1 VRCGCLAKRV
11 LSRRFLPGDPH
22 VEEPYRLTPRLA
34 LRVGLLGMVAIA
46 VFAALFLR
54 LWSLQVLNGAQ
65 LLRAAE
71 NNQRRE
77 VRVQAARGAILDRN
91 GLPLVI
97 NVPGTIVQIDQASL
111 PKRKSIRL
119 REIRRLARVLKMP
132 AREIGANLIRHR
144 NDLLTPVTIKSDVS
158 DAQAGY
164 LTERTDDFPGVSVP
178 VVPLRYYPHRELGA
192 HVLGYTGEISQQQL
206 ETLAKQGY
214 RSGDVIGQ
222 TGIEAEYDKYLRG
235 ISGLAIKRVDSLGRQ
250 QGSTTL
256 LEPAHSGEAVR
267 LTLDLKL
274 QMAAEAALRYGID
287 RARSSACQ
295 GCWYSNGGAIVA
307 MDPRDGSI
315 RALASSPTYRP
326 SLFVGRVREKAL
338 DAAGLT
344 FRTAKAANY
353 PALDRAIDAAYP
365 PGSTFKPVTALAAMQ
380 EHILQPFEPLA
391 CTGQYTN
398 HGQVFKNWDP
408 FVNES
413 MTLTT
418 ALARSCDTYFYQVGY
433 RFYGMPSERG
443 PRLQAWAHRFGF
455 GQKTGVDLGSEV
467 SGLLPTPDW
476 RKKTFTKKTDPG
488 HWQIDSL
495 WKPGDSIQLAIGQK
509 DLLVTPLQMTRF
521 YAMVANGGELV
532 TPHLLLDVE
541 QPSANRAPG
550 RVLPTPRPPAPEPTN
565 VDAQALA
572 VVREGLYEAT
582 HSTLGTSSAI
592 FGSFPIPISGKTGT
606 AEKSID
612 PGDGYMHT
620 FNQSWWCGY
629 GPSDSPDLVVC
640 ALIEN
645 GGHGGDAAAPAALK
659 VFEEFFHKQASQ
671 NGPIH
676 SD

>member
-1 VRCGCLAKRV
+1 
-11 LSRRFLPGDPH
+11 LPPDPH

-34 LRVGLLGMVAIA
+34 LRVGLLGMLAIA

-54 LWSLQVLNGAQ
+54 LWSLQILNGEQ
-65 LLRAAE
+65 LLRAAQ

-77 VRVQAARGAILDRN
+77 VRLPAPRGAILDQR
-91 GLPLVI
+91 GLPLVT
-97 NVPGTIVQIDQASL
+97 NVPGTIVQVDQSTL
-111 PKRKSIRL
+111 PKRKSARL
-119 REIRRLARVLKMP
+119 RELRKLTHVLRIPM
-132 AREIGANLIRHR
+132 RELGATLRRHR
-144 NDLLTPVTIKSDVS
+144 NDVLTPVTIKSDVTEL
-158 DAQAGY
+158 QAEY
-164 LTERTDDFPGVSVP
+164 LTERADDFPGVNVET
-178 VVPLRYYPHRELGA
+178 VPLRFYPHRELAA

-206 ETLAKQGY
+206 DTLAKQGY
-214 RSGDVIGQ
+214 RPGDTIGQ

-235 ISGLAIKRVDSLGRQ
+235 TPGLAIKRVDSLGRQ
-250 QGSTTL
+250 QGSTTPL
-256 LEPAHSGEAVR
+256 VPAHAGEAVR
-267 LTLDLKL
+267 LTLDVKL
-274 QMAAEAALRYGID
+274 QQAAETALRYGIE
-287 RARSSACQ
+287 RARNSGCQ

-315 RALASSPTYRP
+315 RALASNPTFRP
-326 SLFVGRVREKAL
+326 SLYVGRVRQQAL
-338 DAAGLT
+338 DAAGVT
-344 FRTAKAANY
+344 PRSAKSMNY

-380 EHILQPFEPLA
+380 EHILQPYESLA
-391 CTGQYTN
+391 CTGQYVN

-408 FVNES
+408 FVNQA

-418 ALARSCDTYFYQVGY
+418 ALAQSCDTYFYQVGY

-443 PRLQAWAHRFGF
+443 PRLQAWASRFGF
-455 GQKTGVDLGSEV
+455 GQKTGIDLGSEI

-476 RKKTFTKKTDPG
+476 RKKTYTKKTDPKN
-488 HWQIDSL
+488 WRIDSL

-509 DLLVTPLQMTRF
+509 DLLVTPMQMARF
-521 YAMVANGGELV
+521 YAMIANGGKLV

-541 QPSANRAPG
+541 QPSANRSAG

-572 VVREGLYEAT
+572 VVREGLFEAT
-582 HSTLGTSSAI
+582 HSSLGTSSAI
-592 FGSFPIPISGKTGT
+592 FGGFPVPISGKTGT
-606 AEKSID
+606 AEKYID
-612 PGDGYMHT
+612 PGDGYLHT

-659 VFEEFFHKQASQ
+659 VFEQFFHKQAPQ

>member
-1 VRCGCLAKRV
+1 LAKRV
-11 LSRRFLPGDPH
+11 LSRRFLPPDPH

-34 LRVGLLGMVAIA
+34 LRVGLLGMIA
-46 VFAALFLR
+46 VGVFAALFLR
-54 LWSLQVLNGAQ
+54 LWSLQILNGAQ

-77 VRVQAARGAILDRN
+77 VRVQAARGAILDRT

-111 PKRKSIRL
+111 PKRRSVRL
-119 REIRRLARVLKMP
+119 RELRRLARVLKMS
-132 AREIGANLIRHR
+132 ARDIGANLIRHR

-164 LTERTDDFPGVSVP
+164 LTERADDFPGVSVP
-178 VVPLRYYPHRELGA
+178 VVPLRYYPHHELAA

-206 ETLAKQGY
+206 GALAKQGY

-222 TGIEAEYDKYLRG
+222 TGIEAQYDRYLRG
-235 ISGLAIKRVDSLGRQ
+235 SPGLAIKRVDSLGRQ
-250 QGSTTL
+250 QGSTTPL
-256 LEPAHSGEAVR
+256 VPAHSGDAVR
-267 LTLDLKL
+267 LTIDLKL
-274 QMAAEAALRYGID
+274 QMAAEAALRYGIE
-287 RARSSACQ
+287 RARNSGCQ

-315 RALASSPTYRP
+315 RALASNPTYPP
-326 SLFVGRVREKAL
+326 SLYVGRVRQRAL

-344 FRTAKAANY
+344 GHSARSMNY

-380 EHILQPFEPLA
+380 EHILQPYEPLA

-408 FVNES
+408 FVNEA

-443 PRLQAWAHRFGF
+443 PRLQAWASRFGF
-455 GQKTGVDLGSEV
+455 GQRTGIDLGSEV

-521 YAMVANGGELV
+521 YSMIANGGKLV
-532 TPHLLLDVE
+532 TPHLLQDVE
-541 QPSANRAPG
+541 QPSLNRRAG
-550 RVLPTPRPPAPEPTN
+550 RVLPTPRPPVPEPTN

-592 FGSFPIPISGKTGT
+592 FGNFPVAISGKTGT
-606 AEKSID
+606 AEKAID

-659 VFEEFFHKQASQ
+659 VFEEFFHKQAVQ
-671 NGPIH
+671 TGPIH

>member
-1 VRCGCLAKRV
+1 LARRV
-11 LSRRFLPGDPH
+11 LSRRFLPPDPH

-34 LRVGLLGMVAIA
+34 LRVGLLGVVAVA
-46 VFAALFLR
+46 VFGTLFLR
-54 LWSLQVLNGAQ
+54 LWSLQILNGAQ

-77 VRVQAARGAILDRN
+77 VRLQAPRGAILDRN

-97 NVPGTIVQIDQASL
+97 NVPGTIVQIDQSTL
-111 PKRKSIRL
+111 PARKNVRL
-119 REIRRLARVLKMP
+119 RELRSLGRVLKMP
-132 AREIGANLIRHR
+132 ARDIGANLRRHR
-144 NDLLTPVTIKSDVS
+144 YDLLTPVTIKSGIS
-158 DAQAGY
+158 DLQAAY
-164 LTERTDDFPGVSVP
+164 LSERASDFPGVDVET
-178 VVPLRYYPHRELGA
+178 VPLRYYPHRELAA

-206 ETLAKQGY
+206 DALAKQGY
-214 RSGDVIGQ
+214 RAGDTIGQ
-222 TGIEAEYDKYLRG
+222 TGIEAQYDKYLRG
-235 ISGLAIKRVDSLGRQ
+235 TPGLAIKRVDSLGHPVAP
-250 QGSTTL
+250 TTPL
-256 LEPAHSGEAVR
+256 VPAHPGEAVR
-267 LTLDLKL
+267 LTIDLRV
-274 QMAAEAALRYGID
+274 QMAAEQALRYGIE
-287 RARSSACQ
+287 RARSSGCA

-307 MDPRDGSI
+307 LDPRDGSI
-315 RALASSPTYRP
+315 RALASYPTYPP
-326 SLFVGRVREKAL
+326 SLYVGRVRQSAL

-344 FRTAKAANY
+344 ARSARAMNY

-380 EHILQPFEPLA
+380 EHILQPYEPIA

-408 FVNES
+408 YVNEA
-413 MTLTT
+413 MTLPT
-418 ALARSCDTYFYQVGY
+418 ALAQSCDTYFYQVGY
-433 RFYGMPSERG
+433 RFYGMPSRLG
-443 PRLQAWAHRFGF
+443 PRLQAWASRFGF
-455 GQKTGVDLGSEV
+455 GQKTGIDLGSEV
-467 SGLLPTPDW
+467 TGLLPTPDW
-476 RKKTFTKKTDPG
+476 RKKTFTRKTDPG

-509 DLLVTPLQMTRF
+509 DLLVTPLQMARF
-521 YAMVANGGELV
+521 YAMIANGGKLV

-541 QPSANRAPG
+541 QPALNRTAG

-612 PGDGYMHT
+612 PGDGYMHI

-629 GPSDSPDLVVC
+629 GPSNSPDLVVC

-659 VFEEFFHKQASQ
+659 VFEEFFHKQAAQ